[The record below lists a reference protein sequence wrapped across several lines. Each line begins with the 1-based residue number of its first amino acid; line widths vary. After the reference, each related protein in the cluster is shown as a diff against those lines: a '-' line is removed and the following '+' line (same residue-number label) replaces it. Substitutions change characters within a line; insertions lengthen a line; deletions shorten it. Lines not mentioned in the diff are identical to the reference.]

1 MDSANATADTRPY
14 HHGNLREALIEA
26 ALEILER
33 DGEDLTLRA
42 AAKLAGVSHTAP
54 YNHFADKE
62 GLLAATAVRGFEK
75 LTAAVEAAR
84 LSAGSDMGDQLVA
97 TAHAYVF
104 FAAEQPALFRLMF
117 GPRKAN
123 AEDVRMAGLAAFNA
137 LVEVMRDGMA
147 AGTFR
152 DGDPRSAAFAAWS
165 LVHGMSQLAI
175 DRTGP
180 LSGEDRTGISDR
192 LHAAHRIMM
201 EGLQP
206 R

>member
-1 MDSANATADTRPY
+1 MDSANETADTRPY

-62 GLLAATAVRGFEK
+62 ALLAATAVQGFEK

-84 LSAGSDMGDQLVA
+84 LTAGSDMGDQLVA

-123 AEDVRMAGLAAFNA
+123 AEDVRTAGLAAFNA

-152 DGDPRSAAFAAWS
+152 DGDPRAAAFAAWS

-180 LSGEDRTGISDR
+180 LSGEDRTGISER

>member
-1 MDSANATADTRPY
+1 MDSANETADTRPY

-26 ALEILER
+26 ALVVLER

-62 GLLAATAVRGFEK
+62 ALLAATAIRGFENLK
-75 LTAAVEAAR
+75 AAVEAAR
-84 LSAGSDMGDQLVA
+84 LTVGSDMGDQLVA

-123 AEDVRMAGLAAFNA
+123 AEDIRTAGLAAFNA

-152 DGDPRSAAFAAWS
+152 DGDPRAAAFAAWS

-180 LSGEDRTGISDR
+180 LTPEDREGISAR
-192 LHAAHRIMM
+192 LYASHAIMM